1 MLRVGYTNWKAY
13 SMTEIITPDRIIQ
26 ALTEIRREADKGV
39 DALYHAEVDLAKKQ
53 LEADRIES
61 AAYLRIQGLVADR
74 TALAKLESSEAR
86 FEVDLAKAKLNR
98 IKTKLQQIQQQQSA
112 LQTQARMVEITYLNG
127 GR

>member
-112 LQTQARMVEITYLNG
+112 IQTQARMVEITYLNG
-127 GR
+127 R

>member
-1 MLRVGYTNWKAY
+1 
-13 SMTEIITPDRIIQ
+13 MTEIITPDRIIQ

-39 DALYHAEVDLAKKQ
+39 DALYQAEVDLAKKQ

-61 AAYLRIQGLVADR
+61 ASYLRIQGLVADR

-86 FEVDLAKAKLNR
+86 FEVDLARAKLNR

-112 LQTQARMVEITYLNG
+112 IQTQARMVEITYLNG
-127 GR
+127 R